1 MSRTTSAVTSVLTT
15 TLVLIMLVAVIDTG
29 RGLEMVF
36 SADPLFLAGAF
47 ILANTT
53 LLVNSIVWKKVLK
66 GIGIE
71 LSYLETIQVVL
82 TNTFINNI
90 TPFGN
95 TGGEP
100 VITYY
105 LAGKFDQ
112 SKGRTLSAVLTAEII
127 NFSPLL
133 TSALAGATAY
143 SPLTVSFIFP
153 AAFKDIKTKI
163 IGEYRQFK
171 KGLSDTSLDRND
183 VLRLVSITH
192 ISVGMDI
199 LAVWMVMIS
208 LGLNV
213 ALIPLLFIVPLARIA
228 NYTPLPGGTGPYEL
242 ALSGLLVYFYGIP
255 AAGAISAAVLYRTI
269 TYYFGILAGSAAAI
283 SIGIG
288 K

>member
-1 MSRTTSAVTSVLTT
+1 MSRTASAATSVLTT
-15 TLVLIMLVAVIDTG
+15 TLVLLILVAVIDTG
-29 RGLEMVF
+29 RGLEMIL
-36 SADPLFLAGAF
+36 SADPGFLAAAF
-47 ILANTT
+47 VLANAT
-53 LLVNSIVWKKVLK
+53 LLINAIVWKEVLK
-66 GIGIE
+66 GVGIE
-71 LSYLETIQVVL
+71 LSYRKTVQVVL

-100 VITYY
+100 VIAYY
-105 LAGKFDQ
+105 LAEKFDQ
-112 SKGRTLSAVLTAEII
+112 SKGRTLSAVLTADII

-143 SPLTVSFIFP
+143 SPLTASFIFP

-163 IGEYRQFK
+163 IGEYRQFR

-183 VLRLVSITH
+183 VLRLASITH

-199 LAVWMVMIS
+199 LAVWMVLAS

-255 AAGAISAAVLYRTI
+255 AAGAVSAAVLYRTI
-269 TYYFGILAGSAAAI
+269 TYYFGIFAGSAAAV
-283 SIGIG
+283 SLGLG